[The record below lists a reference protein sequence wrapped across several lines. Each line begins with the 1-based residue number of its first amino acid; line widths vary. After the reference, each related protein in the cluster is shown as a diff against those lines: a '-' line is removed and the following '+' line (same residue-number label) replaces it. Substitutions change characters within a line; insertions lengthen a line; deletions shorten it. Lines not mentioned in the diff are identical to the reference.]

1 MIKINTKFLIS
12 ILVILLLLS
21 LINQYT
27 RIIENNS
34 NEKEQAE
41 ANNNT
46 GKAASDMAV
55 IEAIPI

>member
-1 MIKINTKFLIS
+1 MKINTKFLIS

>member
-12 ILVILLLLS
+12 ILVILLLLT

-34 NEKEQAE
+34 SKEKND
-41 ANNNT
+41 ANKNT
-46 GKAASDMAV
+46 NKAASDMALMDS
-55 IEAIPI
+55 IDAE

>member
-34 NEKEQAE
+34 SKEKND
-41 ANNNT
+41 ANKNT
-46 GKAASDMAV
+46 NKAASDMAV
-55 IEAIPI
+55 MEAIPI

>member
-46 GKAASDMAV
+46 GKAASDMA
-55 IEAIPI
+55 IMKAIPI

>member
-34 NEKEQAE
+34 NKEE
-41 ANNNT
+41 ENDANKNT
-46 GKAASDMAV
+46 DKAASDMAV
-55 IEAIPI
+55 MEAIPI